1 MPDELPTLTSTSSD
15 RVRAVRALHMPSG
28 RRKAGRFLVEGPQAV
43 RAALDAG
50 VVVHELFVDDDA
62 RIAFPGILADV
73 ERAGVPVV
81 TAQTRVLAAMGQTAT
96 SQGLLAVC
104 DLLDPGRLSDVLDIP
119 APVLILDRVADP
131 GNVGTIIRTA
141 EAVGAAGVVLT
152 PGCADVHG
160 GKVVRATT
168 GSLFR
173 LPVVPD
179 VPLESALDAVRAAG
193 RAVAVATGDGEESL
207 FSAVDSRMVCPR
219 TCWVIGSEAHGVSD
233 LARERA
239 DITVRIPMAEGVES
253 LNAAISVA
261 VLMYVT
267 AHGARSGA
275 FGPHG
280 FR

>member
-1 MPDELPTLTSTSSD
+1 MPAEPSTLTSTSSD
-15 RVRAVRALHMPSG
+15 RVKAVRALHVPSG

-43 RAALDAG
+43 RSALDAG
-50 VVVHELFVDDDA
+50 VVIHEVFVDDDA
-62 RIAFPGILADV
+62 RIAFPDIMAAV
-73 ERAGVPVV
+73 EEVGAPI
-81 TAQTRVLAAMGQTAT
+81 TSAQSRVLVAMGQTTT
-96 SQGLLAVC
+96 SQGVLAVC
-104 DLLDPGRLSDVLDIP
+104 DLLDPGRLADVLAIS

-179 VPLESALDAVRAAG
+179 VPLETVLDAVRAEG
-193 RAVAVATGDGEESL
+193 RALAVATGDGDESL
-207 FSAVDSRMVCPR
+207 FSAVDARLVCPR

-253 LNAAISVA
+253 LNAAVSVA

-275 FGPHG
+275 FGPRG